1 MSTLY
6 VTDLDGTLLAPDKR
20 LTEKTVAIVN
30 GLLEQ
35 GLLFSV
41 DTARS
46 IMGIELLHLD
56 RIRFRLPLILMNG
69 ALLYDLSAGRIV
81 DAALMDGDTVARV
94 LALCREGGKAPFLYR
109 AAGDMVTVH
118 FTDRINVQEAEFLT
132 ERRRSHPDWF
142 FQAADYGPPAPAV
155 YFSMQDT
162 YERLE
167 SIGRRL
173 EELPQVSH
181 VLYEDNYH
189 KDNWYMEIFS
199 AEGGKDNGMRRLQHR
214 IGAGR
219 TAAIGDNFN
228 DLPML
233 AAADLALV
241 VENGQPEVKAAA
253 DRIIGANDRD
263 GVALYLQEF
272 AALD

>member
-162 YERLE
+162 
-167 SIGRRL
+167 
-173 EELPQVSH
+173 
-181 VLYEDNYH
+181 
-189 KDNWYMEIFS
+189 
-199 AEGGKDNGMRRLQHR
+199 
-214 IGAGR
+214 
-219 TAAIGDNFN
+219 
-228 DLPML
+228 
-233 AAADLALV
+233 
-241 VENGQPEVKAAA
+241 
-253 DRIIGANDRD
+253 
-263 GVALYLQEF
+263 
-272 AALD
+272 